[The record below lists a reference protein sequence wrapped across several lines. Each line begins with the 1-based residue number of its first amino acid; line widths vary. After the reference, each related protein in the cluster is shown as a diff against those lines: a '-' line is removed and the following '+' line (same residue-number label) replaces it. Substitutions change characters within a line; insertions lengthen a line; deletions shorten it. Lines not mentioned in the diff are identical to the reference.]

1 MNQDV
6 KNLETCESIQPTFVA
21 PEDFHRLAISN
32 RQLDRRD
39 DRRAGLRG
47 LVDVETGEWFV
58 VEEDR
63 LYASLQEH
71 IVGA

>member
-1 MNQDV
+1 MREHAN
-6 KNLETCESIQPTFVA
+6 NLATCDSIQPTFVE
-21 PEDFHRLAISN
+21 PEEFHRLAISI

-47 LVDVETGEWFV
+47 LYDAQSGQWFV

-63 LYASLQEH
+63 LY
-71 IVGA
+71 VGQ

>member
-1 MNQDV
+1 MIQEVN
-6 KNLETCESIQPTFVA
+6 NLVTCESLQPTFVD

-47 LVDVETGEWFV
+47 LVDAETGEWFV

-63 LYASLQEH
+63 LYASLQEQS
-71 IVGA
+71 VGA

>member
-1 MNQDV
+1 MSPIKTLV
-6 KNLETCESIQPTFVA
+6 MCEPMQPTFVD
-21 PEDFHRLAISN
+21 PEQFNRLAISN

-47 LVDVETGEWFV
+47 LLDAETGEWFV

-63 LYASLQEH
+63 LYASQHEQG
-71 IVGA
+71 VGV